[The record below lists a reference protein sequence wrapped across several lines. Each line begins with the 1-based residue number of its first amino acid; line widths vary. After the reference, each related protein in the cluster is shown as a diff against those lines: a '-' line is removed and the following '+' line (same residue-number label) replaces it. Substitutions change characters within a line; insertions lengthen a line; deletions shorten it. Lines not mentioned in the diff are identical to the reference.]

1 MLLCENSGQ
10 NDTKFNNNWAT
21 ILDDC
26 SDFDL
31 LKKIHDKTKDKQTI
45 YKKNTKD
52 NRRLNAFYK
61 PCKMIKSEKKKI
73 TCRLIS

>member
-31 LKKIHDKTKDKQTI
+31 VKKPQNKTKDTQKI
-45 YKKNTKD
+45 YNTTTPLNNKYSKRYKSYKIVKK
-52 NRRLNAFYK
+52 YK
-61 PCKMIKSEKKKI
+61 LRE
-73 TCRLIS
+73 RLIS